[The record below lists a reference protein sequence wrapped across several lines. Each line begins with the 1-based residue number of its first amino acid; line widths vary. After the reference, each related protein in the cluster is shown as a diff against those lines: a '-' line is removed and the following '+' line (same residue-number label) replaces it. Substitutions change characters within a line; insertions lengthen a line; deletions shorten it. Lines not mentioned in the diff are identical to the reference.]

1 MGRGTVLSLEEKS
14 KITAFYEYGLSFHKI
29 AEKTGRHRKT
39 IANFLHNKD
48 TYGKNFKGGNNRVIT
63 EADRRI
69 ILREASNSHDSSTKI
84 REKSG
89 VNASKSTIQR
99 VLKNAEHLKRQKLKK
114 KPPLN
119 KLRKETRLDFART
132 HMTWSKEWQYVVFSD
147 EKKFN
152 LEGPDGYCY
161 YYHDLRKEEHLLDRL
176 HSRVGGVMVWGAVS
190 YYGHCELQFLTP
202 KMNAKDYNCVL
213 KTAFPFF
220 RNLFGNLEWHFQH
233 DNAPIHTAHTVKSW
247 IREEKVKVLEW
258 PPYSPDL
265 NIIENVWGWLARKV
279 YEGGKQYSTKEE
291 LITGIKLAW
300 SMISLDYLQKLY
312 ESLPNRMCEVLVNK
326 GGTTHY

>member
-1 MGRGTVLSLEEKS
+1 
-14 KITAFYEYGLSFHKI
+14 
-29 AEKTGRHRKT
+29 
-39 IANFLHNKD
+39 
-48 TYGKNFKGGNNRVIT
+48 
-63 EADRRI
+63 
-69 ILREASNSHDSSTKI
+69 
-84 REKSG
+84 
-89 VNASKSTIQR
+89 
-99 VLKNAEHLKRQKLKK
+99 
-114 KPPLN
+114 
-119 KLRKETRLDFART
+119 
-132 HMTWSKEWQYVVFSD
+132 MTWSKEWQYVVFSD

-152 LEGPDGYCY
+152 LEGPDGYSY
-161 YYHDLRKEEHLLDRL
+161 YYHDLRKVEHLLDRL

-220 RNLFGNLEWHFQH
+220 RNLFGNLEWHFQR